1 MAHSPERILSLLPL
15 INEQIAAEHE
25 TETPKVP
32 IIEHVRK
39 IHANPDSPAV
49 PQLETEIDG
58 LVYELYG
65 LTEEEI
71 ALVERKR

>member
-1 MAHSPERILSLLPL
+1 MLPL
-15 INEQIAAEHE
+15 FNEQIAADHE
-25 TETPKVP
+25 TETQKAP
-32 IIEHVRK
+32 IDERVQK

-49 PQLETEIDG
+49 PQLETEIDR

-71 ALVERKR
+71 ALVEGK